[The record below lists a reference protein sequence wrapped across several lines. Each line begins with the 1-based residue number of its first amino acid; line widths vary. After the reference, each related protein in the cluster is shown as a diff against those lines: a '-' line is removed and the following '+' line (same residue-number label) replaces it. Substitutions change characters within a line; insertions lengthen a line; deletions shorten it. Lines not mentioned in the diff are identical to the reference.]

1 MNTMTAPSALS
12 AENSRRAILDYL
24 RACGEPECEVRS
36 LILDNPSVGR
46 VVAVCEAIAPAGSA
60 RAGRCFIAKTFSD
73 DTGVRTFAVMR
84 ALEQALSQRAAAAP
98 TLAVPRALWYDAVQ
112 RCLVQERVEAP
123 SIASLSRRPA
133 IAEAMQATGVALAE
147 LHALDLPKLPVRNFD
162 EHVGDLMRPHPEA
175 LAERCPELA
184 RALRAVLEGC
194 REATAGAEANLPA
207 ILHRDFHPRQIFHD
221 RRHVWVID
229 WDLAAAGDP
238 ALDVGNFLM
247 LLGLKYGGGPLSR
260 FMAEAFLAGYATR
273 SAAWPSMRARVSG
286 WQAATCLRRACKAVR
301 LAGDAGRDE
310 AGRLLVAAERL
321 LSNPGGIGR

>member
-1 MNTMTAPSALS
+1 MNTLTVPTAVP

-36 LILDNPSVGR
+36 QILDNPSVGR
-46 VVAVCEAIAPAGSA
+46 VVAVCETLAPARSA

-73 DTGVRTFAVMR
+73 ETGARTFAVMR

-123 SIASLSRRPA
+123 CIASLSRRPT
-133 IAEAMQATGVALAE
+133 IADAMRATGVALAE
-147 LHALDLPKLPVRNFD
+147 LHALDLPKLPVRSFD
-162 EHVGDLMRPHPEA
+162 EHVDDLIRPHPEA
-175 LAERCPELA
+175 LAERCPQLA
-184 RALRAVLEGC
+184 PALSAVLEGC
-194 REATAGAEANLPA
+194 RAATVGAEANLPA
-207 ILHRDFHPRQIFHD
+207 ILHRDFHPRQIFRN

-238 ALDVGNFLM
+238 ALDVGNFLV
-247 LLGLKYGGGPLSR
+247 LLELKYGGTPLSR

-273 SAAWPSMRARVSG
+273 SAAWPSMRARVPG
-286 WQAATCLRRACKAVR
+286 WQAATCLRRACKAIR

-310 AGRLLVAAERL
+310 AQRLLDQALRL